1 MLRQAIPG
9 LQRQIGYAAL
19 QMRSR
24 ITPMRAA
31 ALAAIAFT
39 STSFAQTTNPTTA
52 TPLEKR
58 MAVTIDAGAAADQA
72 LLAQLVNIN
81 SGTMHLAGVVAVKD
95 VLVPRFEALGF
106 HVRWVPMEKVTERA
120 GDLVA
125 EHPCSAGT
133 GRCGKRLLLI
143 GHMDTVFEPSSSFQR
158 YAPVPDS
165 AGKDATGPGVADMK
179 GGLVIMLA
187 ALHAMQEAGALK
199 NAEIRIVLSG
209 DEERG
214 GTPIEK
220 ARHDLIEAAKQSDVA
235 LEFEPGSRIDAQDTI
250 SIGRRSSTMW
260 HIEATGLSGH
270 SSQIFGEHF
279 GYGAIYELTRILD
292 AFRTQLPEDGLTYN
306 VGLVLGGAT
315 AQMNA
320 EQTGGEATGK
330 DNVIPPAAM
339 AVGDLRTLNNEQTE
353 RAEQKM
359 RTIVAQHLPKTDAKI
374 TFDEGYPAM
383 AVTPAGKELLREW
396 SDTSMALGLGP
407 VTEAGPMT
415 RGAGDISFVAAYLP
429 GLVGVGALGKGS
441 HAEGETVYLNSL
453 PSQAKRNAVLMERLS
468 HQSSGH

>member
-1 MLRQAIPG
+1 MPARVSSSRIGITIISGYMLAPSCLSTAAWRLFLLYGAGKPIASGMLRQAIPG

-143 GHMDTVFEPSSSFQR
+143 
-158 YAPVPDS
+158 
-165 AGKDATGPGVADMK
+165 
-179 GGLVIMLA
+179 
-187 ALHAMQEAGALK
+187 
-199 NAEIRIVLSG
+199 
-209 DEERG
+209 
-214 GTPIEK
+214 
-220 ARHDLIEAAKQSDVA
+220 
-235 LEFEPGSRIDAQDTI
+235 
-250 SIGRRSSTMW
+250 
-260 HIEATGLSGH
+260 
-270 SSQIFGEHF
+270 
-279 GYGAIYELTRILD
+279 
-292 AFRTQLPEDGLTYN
+292 
-306 VGLVLGGAT
+306 
-315 AQMNA
+315 
-320 EQTGGEATGK
+320 
-330 DNVIPPAAM
+330 
-339 AVGDLRTLNNEQTE
+339 
-353 RAEQKM
+353 
-359 RTIVAQHLPKTDAKI
+359 
-374 TFDEGYPAM
+374 
-383 AVTPAGKELLREW
+383 
-396 SDTSMALGLGP
+396 
-407 VTEAGPMT
+407 
-415 RGAGDISFVAAYLP
+415 
-429 GLVGVGALGKGS
+429 
-441 HAEGETVYLNSL
+441 
-453 PSQAKRNAVLMERLS
+453 
-468 HQSSGH
+468 